1 MKKVVIIDDSS
12 TQLNIL
18 KLAFEKNHWSVC
30 TVIDTRQAIDVIYR
44 FAPDLVITD
53 AIMPNIG
60 GFQLIKIIRCNE
72 HISKIPIIVYSIL
85 SENNAKFYI
94 KRELNEFFLRK
105 NDNVD
110 ELVSL
115 AKRVVSIHPLDE
127 KYKENILDTGYS
139 LRKKIEH
146 NSNSQKETNI
156 IAEAEV
162 INQPVAQFDSDDIKK
177 LYNKSYDFS
186 LDIDTLIEEILE
198 LTYRFLNY
206 DLAVLTDEAGE
217 KKVYFDIK
225 SVILSPIFQSN
236 ILNKY
241 QTKNYKLYKKYVPNA
256 KTIIDEDSFL
266 DKIEFTFEYQDKI
279 LGQISFY
286 STKESFKQD
295 ERNLEA
301 IKEGL
306 FNFFK
311 MKYINKNSISKKKET
326 AYDPNKTTLN
336 NLKKFANNEEKGQMY
351 LGIIQIRNY
360 NELKTSLNDEDLD
373 FVTTKVSEKIIGFL
387 DEKEQVKKDYNNEYS
402 VILFAKDKE
411 KARCRLS
418 CIVNALCIINIT
430 SNLKIDAVAAIDIYN
445 TEESSA
451 FETEKRVRKL
461 LEEAD
466 ELNRAIIG

>member
-60 GFQLIKIIRCNE
+60 GFQLIKIIRSNE

-110 ELVSL
+110 ELVTL
-115 AKRVVSIHPLDE
+115 AKRVVSSYPLDE
-127 KYKENILDTGYS
+127 KYKEHILEKGYS
-139 LRKKIEH
+139 LRKEIE
-146 NSNSQKETNI
+146 NKSQKETNKTP
-156 IAEAEV
+156 ETDV
-162 INQPVAQFDSDDIKK
+162 INQPIAQFDSDDIKK
-177 LYNKSYDFS
+177 LYNKSYNFS
-186 LDIDTLIEEILE
+186 LPNDTLIEEILE

-206 DLAVLTDEAGE
+206 DLAILSDDLTER
-217 KKVYFDIK
+217 KVYFDIK

-256 KTIIDEDSFL
+256 KTIVDEDSFT
-266 DKIEFTFEYQDKI
+266 DKIEFTFEYQNKT

-286 STKESFKQD
+286 LAKENFKQE
-295 ERNLEA
+295 ERNLQA
-301 IKEGL
+301 IKEGI

-311 MKYINKNSISKKKET
+311 MSYINKNSAIKKKEIT
-326 AYDPNKTTLN
+326 YDPNKTTLN
-336 NLKKFANNEEKGQMY
+336 NLKKFAQDEEKGQMY

-360 NELKTSLNDEDLD
+360 NELKTSLSNEDLD
-373 FVTTKVSEKIIGFL
+373 FVATKVSKKIIGFL
-387 DEKEQVKKDYNNEYS
+387 DEKEQVKKDYNNEYN

-430 SNLKIDAVAAIDIYN
+430 SNLKIDAVAAIDVYN
-445 TEESSA
+445 TEENSA
-451 FETEKRVRKL
+451 FETEKRVREL

-466 ELNRAIIG
+466 ELNRAVAG